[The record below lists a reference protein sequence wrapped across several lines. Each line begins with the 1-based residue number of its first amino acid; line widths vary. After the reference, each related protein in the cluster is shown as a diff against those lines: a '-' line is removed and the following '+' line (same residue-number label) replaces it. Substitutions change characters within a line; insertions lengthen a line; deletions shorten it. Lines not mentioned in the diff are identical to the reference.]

1 MDYSYKINWFRMLL
15 LNICAVTGNKKTIQ
29 IALCFLRGEKEV
41 SYEWAMKCLQDLMQ
55 KMGITCPILIITDRE
70 TALMKALD

>member
-1 MDYSYKINWFRMLL
+1 MLL